1 MEHLTAQLDFLGLPY
16 LRDEFNNIIEDAVK
30 KNTSIMEFFSA
41 IVEAEAAAKRQ
52 RITERR
58 ITQARFPQRKY
69 IDNFD
74 WNHPTKIDVEL
85 VRYLFTLKFME
96 GEYKKNVIFTGLC
109 GLGKTHL
116 MLALGLEA
124 CKHGYSVIFDTAAN
138 IVNRLSAAQAE
149 GEIMKALRYYSKP
162 EILAIDEIGYLPIDK
177 RGANLLFQV
186 FSSRYEKGSIML
198 TTNKAFK
205 DWGDIFNDPTTASA
219 VLDRILHHC
228 EVVLIEGKSYRM
240 SHRTSKKKN

>member
-16 LRDEFNNIIEDAVK
+16 LRDEFSNIIEDAVK

-96 GEYKKNVIFTGLC
+96 GEYKKNVIFTVIVPNFVKHEPIL
-109 GLGKTHL
+109 LK
-116 MLALGLEA
+116 LAQLA
-124 CKHGYSVIFDTAAN
+124 KK
-138 IVNRLSAAQAE
+138 AE
-149 GEIMKALRYYSKP
+149 PTFVRNSILR
-162 EILAIDEIGYLPIDK
+162 
-177 RGANLLFQV
+177 
-186 FSSRYEKGSIML
+186 
-198 TTNKAFK
+198 
-205 DWGDIFNDPTTASA
+205 
-219 VLDRILHHC
+219 
-228 EVVLIEGKSYRM
+228 
-240 SHRTSKKKN
+240 

>member
-74 WNHPTKIDVEL
+74 WNHPTNL
-85 VRYLFTLKFME
+85 
-96 GEYKKNVIFTGLC
+96 
-109 GLGKTHL
+109 
-116 MLALGLEA
+116 
-124 CKHGYSVIFDTAAN
+124 N
-138 IVNRLSAAQAE
+138 IA
-149 GEIMKALRYYSKP
+149 
-162 EILAIDEIGYLPIDK
+162 
-177 RGANLLFQV
+177 
-186 FSSRYEKGSIML
+186 
-198 TTNKAFK
+198 
-205 DWGDIFNDPTTASA
+205 
-219 VLDRILHHC
+219 
-228 EVVLIEGKSYRM
+228 
-240 SHRTSKKKN
+240 